1 MPFGLK
7 NGPSTFQRAM
17 LNVLEGQE
25 EYSIVSIDDIL
36 IFSQSWEDHHIHTTA
51 DLEVLKR
58 HGLTAK
64 PYKCVWGART
74 LEYLRHM

>member
-25 EYSIVSIDDIL
+25 EYFTVCIDAIL
-36 IFSQSWEDHHIHTTA
+36 IIFLQFCEDHIIHITA
-51 DLEVLKR
+51 VLEVVKR

-64 PYKCVWGART
+64 PSKCVWGART
-74 LEYLRHM
+74 